1 MIRRVPSHSSAC
13 ERSKKSF
20 RLQPLLLCLLLNVL
34 TLPAH
39 AATEPAA
46 LPANATVNQVVDCAV
61 ARTVYNQQTF
71 PNYSVRISSTRQ
83 GFTLE
88 GKPEENFKV
97 VKSVSVKGGTR
108 TEKFERGEKNGVPA
122 DAGDF
127 WLEKLGL
134 SNKYN
139 VESMNLFTPQKH
151 SNYNFAL
158 RGLEQV
164 SGRSVYKLSFKV
176 IKGGDTDLKEGAAW
190 IDQRTCGVVRAEG
203 TFPEVWVT
211 EDAKAQ
217 LTMTEIKPGLWLP
230 QRQQVD
236 VIVDVPLL
244 TRKRARMTD
253 DFSTYTLQ

>member
-1 MIRRVPSHSSAC
+1 MWVSRRSSCSAFPGAP
-13 ERSKKSF
+13 RVWSALF
-20 RLQPLLLCLLLNVL
+20 LLLGFFG
-34 TLPAH
+34 LPAQ

-46 LPANATVNQVVDCAV
+46 LPVGASVNQVVDCAV
-61 ARTVYNQQTF
+61 ARTTFNQEAY

-97 VKSVSVKGGTR
+97 VKYVSVKKGER

-122 DAGDF
+122 EANDF

-139 VESMNLFTPQKH
+139 VESMNLFTPQKR
-151 SNYNFAL
+151 SRYTFAL
-158 RGLEQV
+158 RGQESLN
-164 SGRSVYKLSFKV
+164 GRDVYKVSFKV
-176 IKGGDTDLKEGAAW
+176 SGGSDTDLKDGSAW
-190 IDQRTCGVVRAEG
+190 IDLKTCGVVRAEG

-211 EDAKAQ
+211 KDARAQ
-217 LTMTEIKPGLWLP
+217 LTMTEVKPGLWLP
-230 QRQQVD
+230 MRQQVD

-244 TRKRARMTD
+244 TRKRARMLD
-253 DFSTYTLQ
+253 DFSAYTLQ